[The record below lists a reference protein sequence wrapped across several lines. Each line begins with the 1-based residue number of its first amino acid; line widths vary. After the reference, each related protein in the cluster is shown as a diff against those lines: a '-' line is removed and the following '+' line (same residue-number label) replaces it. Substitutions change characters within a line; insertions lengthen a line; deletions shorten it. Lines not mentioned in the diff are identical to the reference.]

1 MYVMN
6 CHILNDLVVNIA
18 LDSKS
23 VSKAGDKDEKR
34 DHFPL
39 IVFSNQF
46 EVLCS

>member
-1 MYVMN
+1 MNVMN
-6 CHILNDLVVNIA
+6 CYILNDLVVNIA

-39 IVFSNQF
+39 KVFSNQF
-46 EVLCS
+46 EVLYS